1 MTGDTNEA
9 SIVTLS
15 DLALYSAANDPQT
28 GNDPQIGPQMIP
40 NRKRSP
46 MWTASDPAGKGR
58 MAWSLV
64 SRICFLIF
72 VYVFIH
78 LIIFFHQQCKL
89 SFK

>member
-15 DLALYSAANDPQT
+15 ELALYSAASDPQT
-28 GNDPQIGPQMIP
+28 GNDPKIGPQMIP
-40 NRKRSP
+40 NRKRST

-72 VYVFIH
+72 VYVYIP
-78 LIIFFHQQCKL
+78 LIIFF
-89 SFK
+89 SSTM